1 MKNKGVFFSIDA
13 VIALGM
19 IILVLLLAFPLLKQ
33 TERET
38 KLPKDIITT
47 LTSLKV
53 GEIPNTQIQSWIS
66 QGLIESEREIVEQIG
81 LLSIKNLS
89 LAKSLANIVFQSLDT
104 KENIGVWYGNNL
116 IYSTNNTPYETAEN
130 VETER
135 FIVSGIGGLNGSGL
149 ISGYSARGYLSNSFK
164 TEYFYFGGYVGD
176 GNLTKTISYNGTII
190 SAEMEIA
197 INKNFTLHINGQNA
211 GNYFKSSSDTTPVT
225 YNLFEQIGKFS
236 PGTNSMEF
244 KGDNIYIA
252 GGYIKI
258 TYDSNNTFYQSESK
272 QYLPGIN
279 GIVNLYDGLSV
290 PGQLQ
295 SMDISLHHKIPY
307 NSFLSIGNITVWNGS
322 NSTET
327 TVTISNS
334 QLSAI
339 IDYNQLSNKT
349 TPIRFGS
356 ENLSMFG
363 NVSSGNADVILIT
376 DVSGSMNGVVSG
388 SGSSIVRNCSDPLLY
403 NSNTQRLSLAKCL
416 DEQFIYTILNGN
428 NNRVGLVAFSSSANN
443 LINLTSNV
451 TLLNNT
457 VHSYV
462 PSGGT
467 CVSCAINRAYLIL
480 QSDSQSSTRQKYVIL
495 MTDGAA
501 NTRSTNLCYNIE
513 ESSSN
518 NSISSTPIQVGGTGA
533 SVKLNPTLGW
543 QSIWSGLNSQLN
555 NVDAIDNSLA
565 YAVASNYEI
574 LQWNGTIWKSHVDL
588 GSQDLYGIDLLNTT
602 LGFAVGASG
611 KIVRYNGTNWSEF
624 QDMGNIDIRAIK
636 FVNQSNAF
644 AVGASGKIYKWNGT
658 GNWYEFIDIGSQN
671 FESLDMFNNTYGI
684 AVGGNGAIWQFN
696 GTGWRLQQTV
706 SYTLTDVDIFNA
718 TLAYA
723 SSIEGVIVNQ
733 IGSNPWTYGGYWG
746 SYALN
751 TIMILNNTYGF
762 AAGNGREGIIEW
774 NGVSW
779 TRMFPEYTF
788 KGNLTTGTSCSDPET
803 CSLTQTIPML
813 NANYSS
819 CRLHNELNATVYSI
833 GFGNVNTCAFVNKTL
848 QAIAICGNGS
858 FYTSDNSTQLQQ
870 IYSNISQ
877 NILQLSYSEQTALI
891 SGNTSGVLYPDSYI
905 NINYTRP
912 TNPFG
917 LILSVEK
924 SFTNST
930 TGNFTIFAN
939 STILDARVTSYS
951 GSRWTEKL
959 KINNFIAYNINNFI
973 IPYIKLGDP
982 YSLIIPKNYISSQNE
997 VLISTAISS
1006 TNISSG
1012 SPYNKIIYTLAK
1024 NFTAFSSVVGNAQG
1038 CVWNLQFDD
1047 NTNMTLSIP
1056 KTYSGTSQCYFPPQ
1070 IGLSTHDPNDAIQ
1083 TAVYNLLNE
1092 MDLNQDGKLDI
1103 KFSEQA
1109 LQIDISQISG
1119 IPFTWYTEVHVRRWD

>member
-1 MKNKGVFFSIDA
+1 MKNKGVFFTIDA

-19 IILVLLLAFPLLKQ
+19 IVIVLLFAFPLLKPA
-33 TERET
+33 ERET
-38 KLPKDIITT
+38 NIPKDMINI

-53 GEIPNTQIQSWIS
+53 GEIPNAQIQSWIS
-66 QGLIESEREIVEQIG
+66 QRLIEPERKIVEQIG

-89 LAKSLANIVFQSLDT
+89 LAKSLTDIVFQSLNI
-104 KENIGVWYGNNL
+104 KENIGIWYGNNL
-116 IYSTNNTPYETAEN
+116 IYSTNNTPYETAKN
-130 VETER
+130 IETER
-135 FIVSGIGGLNGSGL
+135 FIVSGIGGLNGTGL
-149 ISGYSARGYLSNSFK
+149 ISGYSARGYLSNNFK

-176 GNLTKTISYNGTII
+176 GNITKKINYNGTII
-190 SAEMEIA
+190 SANIELVIS
-197 INKNFTLHINGQNA
+197 KNFTLFINGQNA
-211 GNYFKSSSDTTPVT
+211 GNYVKSSSDTIPTT
-225 YNLFEQIGKFS
+225 YDLYAHLGKFL
-236 PGTNSMEF
+236 PGMNSIEF
-244 KGDNIYIA
+244 RGDSFYIA

-258 TYDSNNTFYQSESK
+258 TYDSNNTFYQSNSK
-272 QYLPGIN
+272 QYLSGID
-279 GIVNLYDGLSV
+279 GIVNLYDGLSI

-307 NSFLSIGNITVWNGS
+307 NSFLSIGNITIWNGS
-322 NSTET
+322 NSSET

-334 QLSAI
+334 QLSSML
-339 IDYNQLSNKT
+339 DYNQLSNKT
-349 TPIRFGS
+349 TPLRFGS
-356 ENLSMFG
+356 ENLSLFS

-388 SGSSIVRNCSDPLLY
+388 TGSSVVRNCSDPLLY

-416 DEQFIYTILNGN
+416 DEQFIYTILSGN

-443 LINLTSNV
+443 VVNLTSNV

-467 CVSCAINRAYLIL
+467 CVSCAINRAYLVL
-480 QSDSQSSTRQKYVIL
+480 QSDSQSSTRQRYIIT
-495 MTDGAA
+495 MTDGAT
-501 NTRSTNLCYNIE
+501 NIRSTNLCYNIE
-513 ESSSN
+513 GADSNSSMASM
-518 NSISSTPIQVGGTGA
+518 PIQVGSAGA
-533 SVKLNPTLGW
+533 SAKFSPFAGW
-543 QSIWSGLNSQLN
+543 QSIAPGLNPQLN
-555 NVDAIDNSLA
+555 NIGVIDNSLA

-574 LQWNGTIWKSHVDL
+574 WRWNGTIWGNHVDL
-588 GSQDLYGIDLLNTT
+588 GNQNLYGIDLLNTT

-611 KIVRYNGTNWSEF
+611 KIVKYNGTNWSEF
-624 QDMGNIDIRAIK
+624 QDIGTLDIRDIK
-636 FVNQSNAF
+636 FVNQSSAF

-658 GNWYEFIDIGSQN
+658 GIWYELVDIGNQN
-671 FESLDMFNNTYGI
+671 FRSLDIFNSSYGL

-696 GTGWRLQQTV
+696 GTGWKLQQTV
-706 SYTLTDVDIFNA
+706 SYTLTDIDIFNA
-718 TLAYA
+718 SLAYA
-723 SSIEGVIVNQ
+723 VSAEGVIVKQ
-733 IGSNPWTYGGYWG
+733 IGTTPWEYGNYWG
-746 SYALN
+746 SYSLN
-751 TIMILNNTYGF
+751 TLMILNETYGF
-762 AAGNGREGIIEW
+762 AAGDSREGIIEW

-788 KGNLTTGTSCSDPET
+788 KGNLTTGTVCSDPET

-819 CRLHNELNATVYSI
+819 CRAHNELNATVHSI

-848 QAIAICGNGS
+848 QAIASCGNGS

-877 NILQLSYSEQTALI
+877 NILQLSYSEQTALTF
-891 SGNTSGVLYPDSYI
+891 GNTSGILYPDSYI
-905 NINYTRP
+905 NLNYTKP
-912 TNPFG
+912 SNPFG

-930 TGNFTIFAN
+930 TGNFTLYAN

-951 GSRWTEKL
+951 GPRWTEKL
-959 KINNFIAYNINNFI
+959 QINNFITYNLNNFVT
-973 IPYIKLGDP
+973 PYIKLGDP
-982 YSLIIPKNYISSQNE
+982 YSLIIPKDYIGSQNN
-997 VLISTAISS
+997 VLISTAVSS

-1012 SPYNKIIYTLAK
+1012 SVYNKIIYTLTK
-1024 NFTAFSSVVGNAQG
+1024 NFTAFSPVVGNAQG
-1038 CVWNLQFDD
+1038 CIWNLQFDD
-1047 NTNMTLSIP
+1047 GTNLTATVP
-1056 KTYSGTSQCYFPPQ
+1056 KIYSGTNQCYFPAQ

-1092 MDLNQDGKLDI
+1092 IDLDKNGKLDI
-1103 KFSEQA
+1103 KFNEQA

-1119 IPFTWYTEVHVRRWD
+1119 IPFTWHTEVQIRRWD